1 MIRNCFL
8 APAGQQVK
16 GLQSRRISINCY
28 LVIQAV
34 TLFKWVYGL
43 AKANLDNRLFQRPAA
58 FFSAGILV
66 SRTGDSEVFRRF
78 ISERK

>member
-1 MIRNCFL
+1 MNCFL
-8 APAGQQVK
+8 APVRAAGK
-16 GLQSRRISINCY
+16 RAPGRRISINCY

-34 TLFKWVYGL
+34 TLFKWVHGL

-58 FFSAGILV
+58 FFSAGVLV